1 MGLCEVLGPW
11 TEEEVLLWSWPADP
25 GLQELASTASS
36 LGKRGQDEWRRPASF
51 TLIISF
57 RTIWEVALTSKE
69 SDGLGKHLGPLSP
82 VRSQQ
87 QEADVWGWR
96 LGGFQSAGVEDSSLS

>member
-1 MGLCEVLGPW
+1 ME
-11 TEEEVLLWSWPADP
+11 AP
-25 GLQELASTASS
+25 GS
-36 LGKRGQDEWRRPASF
+36 LHTDHF
-51 TLIISF
+51 L

-82 VRSQQ
+82 VGSQQ

-96 LGGFQSAGVEDSSLS
+96 PGGFQSAGVKDSPSLCLAIRLSQYG